1 MRHIA
6 FPTEQA
12 AEAFQQ
18 DLVSQGVARPEL
30 GRANVSPMAPAVAA
44 VPHDVVTEAHG
55 GTAEDA
61 GMGAVKGMDAGL
73 VVGAAAGVLTTA
85 GVLGTAA
92 ATAVTVA
99 TGGLA
104 LPVILGM
111 AALGAGVGAAVGGVG
126 GAAGVDETHGAGH
139 HAYEVDHGH
148 YSDVSTRMTQGQHI
162 VAVDDSIPA
171 NLVEEACIR
180 HGGHAV

>member
-12 AEAFQQ
+12 ADAFQQ

-30 GRANVSPMAPAVAA
+30 GRASVSPMAAA
-44 VPHDVVTEAHG
+44 VVAEPHGVVAEPHG

-61 GMGAVKGMDAGL
+61 GVGAVKGTEAGL
-73 VVGAAAGVLTTA
+73 LVGAAAGVLTTT
-85 GVLGTAA
+85 GILGAAA

-126 GAAGVDETHGAGH
+126 GAAGVDETHGAAH

-148 YSDVSTRMTQGQHI
+148 YTDVNTRLGQGQHVI
-162 VAVDDSIPA
+162 AVDDSIPA
-171 NLVEEACIR
+171 ELVEEACIR
-180 HGGHAV
+180 HGGHTV

>member
-12 AEAFQQ
+12 ATAFQQ
-18 DLVSQGVARPEL
+18 DLVSQGLAHPQLGHANLTTTEL
-30 GRANVSPMAPAVAA
+30 G
-44 VPHDVVTEAHG
+44 AHAG
-55 GTAEDA
+55 GTPEDA
-61 GMGAVKGMDAGL
+61 GAGAIKGTEAGL

-92 ATAVTVA
+92 ATAATIA

-126 GAAGVDETHGAGH
+126 GAAGVDETHGAAH
-139 HAYEVDHGH
+139 VTERAYTVDHAQ
-148 YSDVSTRMTQGQHI
+148 YSDVHTRLQNGEYV
-162 VAVDDSIPA
+162 VAVDDAIPGDV
-171 NLVEEACIR
+171 LEAAAMR
-180 HGGHAV
+180 HSGHLA

>member
-18 DLVSQGVARPEL
+18 DLVSQGVARPEY
-30 GRANVSPMAPAVAA
+30 GRASVSPMAPAVAA
-44 VPHDVVTEAHG
+44 DTHGVVTEPNG

-61 GMGAVKGMDAGL
+61 GAGAIKGTEAGL
-73 VVGAAAGVLTTA
+73 VVGAAAGALTTA

-126 GAAGVDETHGAGH
+126 GAAGVDETHGAAH

-148 YSDVSTRMTQGQHI
+148 YSDVNTRMSEGQHV

-171 NLVEEACIR
+171 NLVEEACMR
-180 HGGHAV
+180 HGGHTV

>member
-12 AEAFQQ
+12 AVAFQQ
-18 DLVSQGVARPEL
+18 DLVTQGLARPEL
-30 GRANVSPMAPAVAA
+30 GRASVSPRT
-44 VPHDVVTEAHG
+44 DVLATDTHG
-55 GTAEDA
+55 GTPENA
-61 GMGAVKGMDAGL
+61 GAGAIKGTEAGLAVGAV
-73 VVGAAAGVLTTA
+73 AGVLATT
-85 GVLGTAA
+85 GVLGVAA
-92 ATAVTVA
+92 ATAATVA

-104 LPVILGM
+104 LPAILGM

-126 GAAGVDETHGAGH
+126 GAAGVNETHGAGH

-148 YSDVSTRMTQGQHI
+148 YNDVNTRMEQGHHV

-171 NLVEEACIR
+171 ALLEETCIR
-180 HGGHAV
+180 HGGHFI

>member
-12 AEAFQQ
+12 ATAFQQ
-18 DLVSQGVARPEL
+18 DLVTQGLAAPEL
-30 GRANVSPMAPAVAA
+30 GRATVNRQVSSVTT
-44 VPHDVVTEAHG
+44 DVHG
-55 GTAEDA
+55 GGTPEDA
-61 GMGAVKGMDAGL
+61 GAGAIKGTEAGLAVGAV
-73 VVGAAAGVLTTA
+73 AGVLTTT
-85 GVLGTAA
+85 GVLGVAA
-92 ATAVTVA
+92 ATAATVA

-139 HAYEVDHGH
+139 HAYEVDDGH
-148 YSDVSTRMTQGQHI
+148 YDNVNSKMEQGHHV

-171 NLVEEACIR
+171 GLLEETCVR
-180 HGGHAV
+180 HGGHLI

>member
-12 AEAFQQ
+12 AVAFQQ
-18 DLVSQGVARPEL
+18 DLVTQGLARPEL
-30 GRANVSPMAPAVAA
+30 GRASVSPRT
-44 VPHDVVTEAHG
+44 DVLATDTHG
-55 GTAEDA
+55 GTPENA
-61 GMGAVKGMDAGL
+61 GAGAIKGTEAGLAVGAV
-73 VVGAAAGVLTTA
+73 AGVLATT
-85 GVLGTAA
+85 GVLGVAA
-92 ATAVTVA
+92 ATAATVA

-104 LPVILGM
+104 LPAILGM

-126 GAAGVDETHGAGH
+126 GAAGVNETHGADH

-148 YSDVSTRMTQGQHI
+148 YNDVNTRMEQGHHV

-171 NLVEEACIR
+171 ALLEETCIR
-180 HGGHAV
+180 HGGHFI

>member
-12 AEAFQQ
+12 AVSFQQ
-18 DLVSQGVARPEL
+18 DLISQGLASPEM
-30 GRANVSPMAPAVAA
+30 GRATMSSRANTG
-44 VPHDVVTEAHG
+44 VVDTHG
-55 GTAEDA
+55 GTPEDA
-61 GMGAVKGMDAGL
+61 GAGAIKGTEAGLAVGAV
-73 VVGAAAGVLTTA
+73 AGVLTTT
-85 GVLGTAA
+85 GVLGVAA
-92 ATAVTVA
+92 ATAATVA

-139 HAYEVDHGH
+139 SAYEVDHGQ
-148 YSDVSTRMTQGQHI
+148 YNDVQTRMEQGQHVI
-162 VAVDDSIPA
+162 AVDDSVPTA
-171 NLVEEACIR
+171 QLEATCIR
-180 HGGHAV
+180 HGGHFI

>member
-6 FPTEQA
+6 FPTEHA
-12 AEAFQQ
+12 ADAFAQ
-18 DLVSQGVARPEL
+18 DLITQGLATPEM
-30 GRANVSPMAPAVAA
+30 GRGTVSPR
-44 VPHDVVTEAHG
+44 TETLATDAHG

-61 GMGAVKGMDAGL
+61 GAGAIKGTEAGLAVGAV
-73 VVGAAAGVLTTA
+73 AGVLTTT
-85 GVLGTAA
+85 GVLGVAA
-92 ATAVTVA
+92 ATAATVA

-126 GAAGVDETHGAGH
+126 GAAGVDEAHGAGH

-148 YSDVSTRMTQGQHI
+148 YNDVQTRVNEGQHV
-162 VAVDDSIPA
+162 VAVDESIPTA
-171 NLVEEACIR
+171 ALEATCIR
-180 HGGHAV
+180 HGGHFI

>member
-12 AEAFQQ
+12 AVSFQQ
-18 DLVSQGVARPEL
+18 DLVAQGLAHPEL
-30 GRANVSPMAPAVAA
+30 GRAIVSPRAA
-44 VPHDVVTEAHG
+44 TVVTEPHG
-55 GTAEDA
+55 GTPEDA
-61 GMGAVKGMDAGL
+61 GAGAVKGTEAGL
-73 VVGAAAGVLTTA
+73 LVGAAAGVLTTT
-85 GVLGTAA
+85 GVLGVAA
-92 ATAVTVA
+92 ATAATVA

-139 HAYEVDHGH
+139 HAYELDHGQ
-148 YSDVSTRMTQGQHI
+148 YSAVDSRMSIGQHV

-171 NLVEEACIR
+171 GPLEEVCIR
-180 HGGHAV
+180 HGGHFL

>member
-1 MRHIA
+1 MRHFA
-6 FPTEQA
+6 SLTEQA

-18 DLVSQGVARPEL
+18 DLVSQGVARPEF
-30 GRANVSPMAPAVAA
+30 GRASVSPMAAAVAT
-44 VPHDVVTEAHG
+44 DTHG
-55 GTAEDA
+55 GIPEDA
-61 GMGAVKGMDAGL
+61 GAGAIKGTEAGL
-73 VVGAAAGVLTTA
+73 LVGAAAGVLTTT
-85 GVLGTAA
+85 GVLGVAA
-92 ATAVTVA
+92 ATAATVA

-148 YSDVSTRMTQGQHI
+148 YNDVQTRVNDGQHV

-171 NLVEEACIR
+171 ALLEATCVR
-180 HGGHAV
+180 HGGHFI